1 MNQFGNIFKIQIY
14 GESHGE
20 GIGVI
25 IDGVPSGIPLKKEH
39 FYNDLKKRKSGKL
52 GTTKRIEDDIPIF
65 ISGVFNNFTTGAP
78 LNIFFKN
85 NNTNSKVYSD
95 FKSHPRPGH
104 ADFTSTCKFNG
115 YNDLRGGGHFSGR
128 LSLAIVAA
136 GVVAKKI
143 LKNLNIIFK
152 CKIDKIGKLPK
163 EKFETT
169 LKRYL
174 EYTLKKGD
182 SLGGIISLK
191 ASNIPIGL
199 GDPFFNSIESHIS
212 SIIFS
217 IPGIKGI
224 EFGSG
229 FNGCLKYGS
238 EFNDCFINK
247 LGKTKTNNTGGI
259 NGGITNGNSLY
270 FKVAVRPTAS
280 IFKSQNTFDFSKNKL
295 SELKILGRHDV
306 AFILRVP
313 IIIENATAIA
323 LVDLFLLNKIY
334 KN

>member
-25 IDGVPSGIPLKKEH
+25 IDGAPCGIPLKESD
-39 FYNDLKKRKSGKL
+39 FFDDLNKRKPGNI
-52 GTTKRIEDDIPIF
+52 GTTKRIEEDKPVF
-65 ISGVFNNFTTGAP
+65 LSGIYNNFTTGAP

-85 NNTNSKVYSD
+85 NNINSKVYSD
-95 FKSHPRPGH
+95 FKSQPRPGH
-104 ADFTSTCKFNG
+104 ADFTATHKFNG
-115 YNDLRGGGHFSGR
+115 FNDLRGGGHFSGR
-128 LSLAIVAA
+128 LTLALVAA

-143 LKNLNIIFK
+143 LEKLNIKFI
-152 CKIDKIGKLPK
+152 CKIDSIGRLTKK
-163 EKFETT
+163 EIEDN
-169 LKRYL
+169 LEEYL
-174 EYTLKKGD
+174 EIISKDED
-182 SLGGIISLK
+182 SLGGSISLE
-191 ASNIPIGL
+191 AINVPIGL
-199 GDPFFNSIESHIS
+199 GEPFFNSIESHIS

-229 FNGCLKYGS
+229 FEGCQKFGS
-238 EFNDCFINK
+238 EFNDLFIDK
-247 LGKTKTNNTGGI
+247 FGKTKTNNSGGI
-259 NGGITNGNSLY
+259 NGGITNGNSLF

-280 IFKSQNTFDFSKNKL
+280 IFKEQTTFDFSKNEM
-295 SELKILGRHDV
+295 SELKIAGRHDV

-323 LVDLFLLNKIY
+323 LADLFLTNKVY